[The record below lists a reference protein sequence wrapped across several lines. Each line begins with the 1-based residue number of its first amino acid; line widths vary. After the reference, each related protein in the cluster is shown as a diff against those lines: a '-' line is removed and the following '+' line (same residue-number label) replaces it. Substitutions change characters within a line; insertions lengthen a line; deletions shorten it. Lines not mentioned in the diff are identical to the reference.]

1 LGDALDERITCMHR
15 AGLVVL
21 VVVLVAG
28 CSSNSHSDS
37 PHGPLEIAAR
47 HDVPMQNGNLVQ
59 KTLHAGAKVEAL
71 CFDRAPSGY
80 PGPVAKVRSG
90 KTVGYVIVEADGEP
104 SFNLR
109 GSEIEAR
116 LPTC

>member
-1 LGDALDERITCMHR
+1 MRRTA
-15 AGLVVL
+15 LVVL
-21 VVVLVAG
+21 VVVLVAA
-28 CSSNSHSDS
+28 CSSNSDSDS
-37 PHGPLEIAAR
+37 RHGSLRIAAR
-47 HDVPMQNGNLVQ
+47 HDVPMQIGNLVQ

-71 CFDRAPSGY
+71 CFASAPNGY

-109 GSEIEAR
+109 GSDIEAR
-116 LPTC
+116 LPTCEHVALD

>member
-1 LGDALDERITCMHR
+1 MRR
-15 AGLVVL
+15 AGLAVL
-21 VVVLVAG
+21 LAVLVAG
-28 CSSNSHSDS
+28 CSSSSDSAS
-37 PHGPLEIAAR
+37 PHGPLVIAAR
-47 HDVPMQNGNLVQ
+47 HDVPMQNGNLIQ
-59 KTLHAGAKVEAL
+59 KMLHAGAKVEAL
-71 CFDRAPSGY
+71 CFARAPTGY

-104 SFNLR
+104 AFNLR